1 MICQFIELIKVKVL
15 PACKTCVTSGFY
27 CTSCQDK
34 LDAGSLTQFELDIAK
49 DLLIL
54 EESENFGFLSDIS
67 FYKAID
73 FEDVVILVVGRTDK
87 IKLKQN
93 LIDWI
98 KETYEIDEI
107 IVIEQ
112 TKSPRPALES
122 LISPYKLVS
131 LNEIFLATGDIEF
144 KGILSKSDQ
153 DEILFTQEE
162 LEELVLELTGNVI
175 RIEFI

>member
-1 MICQFIELIKVKVL
+1 MKNL
-15 PACKTCVTSGFY
+15 PACKTCVSSGFY

-34 LDAGSLTQFELDIAK
+34 LDAGVISQFELDLAK
-49 DLLIL
+49 DLLKL

-73 FEDVVILVVGRTDK
+73 FEDVVILVIGKRDK
-87 IKLKQN
+87 IKIKQN

-98 KETYEIDEI
+98 KETYEIDELI
-107 IVIEQ
+107 LIEQ
-112 TKSPRPALES
+112 TKSPRPVIES
-122 LISPYKLVS
+122 LISPNKLIS

-144 KGILSKSDQ
+144 KGVLSKNDQ
-153 DEILFTQEE
+153 DIILFTQKE
-162 LEELVLELTGNVI
+162 LEELVLELTGNAI

>member
-1 MICQFIELIKVKVL
+1 MKSL
-15 PACKTCVTSGFY
+15 PACKTCVSSGFY

-34 LDAGSLTQFELDIAK
+34 LDAGILTQFELDLAK
-49 DLLIL
+49 DLLKL
-54 EESENFGFLSDIS
+54 EESENFGFLSNIS

-73 FEDVVILVVGRTDK
+73 FEDVVILVVGRRDK
-87 IKLKQN
+87 IKIKQN

-98 KETYEIDEI
+98 KETYEIDELI
-107 IVIEQ
+107 LIEQ
-112 TKSPRPALES
+112 TKNPRPALES
-122 LISPYKLVS
+122 LISPHKLFS

-144 KGILSKSDQ
+144 KGVLNKEDQ
-153 DEILFTQEE
+153 DVILFTQEE